1 MLHFTTL
8 AETLEPQRLCPM
20 RKFPVLFIASLT
32 FGCFEPTDPTPAD
45 GTESNAGS
53 ETMAGTTHS
62 ASTTADSTTADSTT
76 SPDDAGTSNTDSADP
91 GADTTTTEGGKDT
104 GESGTETG
112 TPLMGCH
119 GRPTPCETFGVGEHD
134 ACVDADGCTPVI
146 ACAGTPNTCAQTPG
160 CPGLGQDC
168 NANCEARPGCSPVGP
183 ILCPGTTTNPQCY
196 TCQGTPD
203 PCEDVDEAGGCVLSG
218 CVWGHQDCEGTPAA
232 CESYDAQADCE
243 DQSGCD
249 WLE

>member
-1 MLHFTTL
+1 
-8 AETLEPQRLCPM
+8 M

-32 FGCFEPTDPTPAD
+32 FGCFEPADPTPAD

-62 ASTTADSTTADSTT
+62 ASTTADSTTAASTT
-76 SPDDAGTSNTDSADP
+76 SPDDAGTSNTDSTDT
-91 GADTTTTEGGKDT
+91 GADTTTTEDGKDT

-146 ACAGTPNTCAQTPG
+146 ACWGTPVACADTAG
-160 CPGLGQDC
+160 CPGVLQSPC
-168 NANCEARPGCSPVGP
+168 QANCTARPGCDPAGP
-183 ILCPGTTTNPQCY
+183 YPCGDNQCY
-196 TCQGTPD
+196 ACGGTPA
-203 PCEDVDEAGGCVLSG
+203 PCEDVTDPNACIVGG
-218 CVWGHQDCEGTPAA
+218 CVWGHNECEGTAVA
-232 CESYDAQADCE
+232 CETFEDATGCE
-243 DQSGCD
+243 SHSGCT
-249 WLE
+249 WHEQ